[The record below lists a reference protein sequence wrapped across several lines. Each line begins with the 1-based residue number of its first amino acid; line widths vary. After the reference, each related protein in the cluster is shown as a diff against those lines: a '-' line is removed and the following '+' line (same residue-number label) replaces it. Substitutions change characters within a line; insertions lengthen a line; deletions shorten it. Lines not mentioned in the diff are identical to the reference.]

1 MLGSAAL
8 GWVTDCGGW
17 GGGGLWDSP
26 VSWGQRPI
34 GE

>member
-17 GGGGLWDSP
+17 GGGAVGLSCLVGSEADW
-26 VSWGQRPI
+26 
-34 GE
+34 